1 MEQFITPKTDNYEK
15 FSNFK
20 RLIITDLNPNIV
32 DEEEFKNWLKGE
44 MPELQ
49 LNIFYDVKRHL
60 SILLYYCPE
69 RKLLEVSGH
78 LSTFSVGEDILSFSK
93 QIAPSS
99 RSSVSLVKQWI
110 RQVDADYLNSKPESY
125 NVF

>member
-1 MEQFITPKTDNYEK
+1 MT

-20 RLIITDLNPNIV
+20 RLIITDLNPSIV
-32 DEEEFKNWLKGE
+32 GEAGFKNRLKRE

-78 LSTFSVGEDILSFSK
+78 LSTFPVGEDILSYSK
-93 QIAPSS
+93 QIAPSA
-99 RSSVSLVKQWI
+99 RFTLDFIMEWI
-110 RQVDADYLNSKPESY
+110 KQVDTDYLNSKTESY